1 MVGVSKTFTN
11 QKRVL
16 NNIYLSF
23 FYGAKIG
30 IIGLNGSGK
39 STLMK
44 IIAGIDKNFDG
55 EVVFSPGYTVGYL
68 EQEPRLDDSKTVR
81 EVVEEGCA
89 TTVALLKE
97 YEEINQKLCEPMDDD
112 TMARLIERQGELYEK
127 IDQCNG
133 MAYPQAE
140 IAVMG
145 AAGAVNILYRKST
158 PEEKQEIIKDYE
170 DKFSNP
176 YCAAE
181 RGLIDEV
188 IMPRDTRYKLIQALE
203 MCHNKNQSNPPKKHG
218 NMPL

>member
-1 MVGVSKTFTN
+1 MADEKIIFSMVGVSKTFTN

-133 MAYPQAE
+133 WE
-140 IAVMG
+140 LDSV
-145 AAGAVNILYRKST
+145 L
-158 PEEKQEIIKDYE
+158 
-170 DKFSNP
+170 
-176 YCAAE
+176 E
-181 RGLIDEV
+181 RAMDALRCPDPDEPVKHLSLIH
-188 IMPRDTRYKLIQALE
+188 I
-203 MCHNKNQSNPPKKHG
+203 
-218 NMPL
+218 